1 MLVASAEQNCSEMEF
16 TIAGIHHRNNFF
28 QETGGA
34 NCNNDEYDCNAKD
47 TNAEDFSNIE
57 EALTDESSRSVKE
70 TFTYAIVP

>member
-1 MLVASAEQNCSEMEF
+1 MRNK
-16 TIAGIHHRNNFF
+16 IALKWNSPLQLFFF

-34 NCNNDEYDCNAKD
+34 TSNDEYDCNAKD